1 MQKHDG
7 GICMSDNIREDL
19 KENKKDYLY
28 STVKA
33 GLSSIPLAGSVV
45 GEFFSMIVSQPISK
59 RRDEWLVRIKNELE
73 ELQSKFDGF
82 DINNL
87 CNNEV
92 FITVLMQASQI
103 AIKNHQ
109 EEKLIALKNAV
120 LNSAVEISI
129 DENVQL
135 MYINYIDELTP
146 WHLKI
151 LTFFKNPTEWFNEN
165 NKSIPSVYMG
175 SPSQILAEAFDEL
188 NGRREF
194 YDLIIKELYT
204 KGLLNIDSV
213 HTMMTSSGVFASRTT
228 DFGTQFIKYITKP

>member
-1 MQKHDG
+1 
-7 GICMSDNIREDL
+7 MSDNIKNDL
-19 KENKKDYLY
+19 KDNKSDYLY
-28 STVKA
+28 TAVKA

-59 RRDEWLVRIKNELE
+59 RRDEWLIRIKNELE
-73 ELQSKFDGF
+73 ELQQRISDF

-87 CNNEV
+87 CNNEM
-92 FITVLMQASQI
+92 FITALLQASQI
-103 AIKNHQ
+103 AVRNHQ
-109 EEKLIALKNAV
+109 DIKLLALKNAV
-120 LNSAVEISI
+120 LNSAIKINI
-129 DENVQL
+129 DESMQL

-175 SPSQILAEAFDEL
+175 SPSQILEEAFDEL